1 MTLIKKPYQKNKK
14 CPSGVTSTGRAKQ
27 KTNPPI
33 TIGAFCT
40 FMIPDLPRKGKDKM
54 GKCVKCGA
62 DLPDGAA
69 FCPACGKRQA
79 AAPRKYRKR
88 ANGTGCISR
97 LSGNRA
103 KPWMARKNDV
113 CIGTYAT
120 RAEAQKALERI
131 TEATI
136 TEKYNMTFRQVYEA
150 WKAIHERNVTASQM
164 SCYTM
169 AYNNCSELHGTQFRK
184 LRKSD
189 FQNAII
195 RLEQAGKSKSTCE
208 KMKQLF
214 SQMSKWA
221 LAEEIVQVNYA
232 QNLDTVAK
240 QLSTKEV
247 FLSSD
252 IEAIKRSGSKGK
264 DVALILIA
272 CGCRP
277 NELFNALLVNCH
289 EDYFIGGSKTEAGTD
304 RPIVISRDGLEAYKA
319 MRKKAIEAGGQKLI
333 DGFDGN
339 RDLHNFAKREFKAL
353 MEEIGRPGISMYSCR
368 HTYITNAARSG
379 VDQRALQQM
388 VGHVD
393 KETTKIYT
401 HLNIDDLREE
411 SKKISSGAVRNKSV
425 TGQVGEKSSIMK
437 SS

>member
-1 MTLIKKPYQKNKK
+1 
-14 CPSGVTSTGRAKQ
+14 
-27 KTNPPI
+27 
-33 TIGAFCT
+33 
-40 FMIPDLPRKGKDKM
+40 MIPDSPRKGKENM
-54 GKCVKCGA
+54 SQCVKCKA
-62 DLPDGAA
+62 PLPDGAV
-69 FCPACGKRQA
+69 FCPACGKRQTQE
-79 AAPRKYRKR
+79 PRKHRKR
-88 ANGTGCISR
+88 ANGTGCISK

-120 RAEAQKALERI
+120 RSEAQKALERV
-131 TEATI
+131 TDATI
-136 TEKYNMTFRQVYEA
+136 TEKYNMTFQQVYEA

-164 SCYTM
+164 SCYVM
-169 AYNNCSELHGTQFRK
+169 AYNNCKELHDMAFRR

-195 RLEQAGKSKSTCE
+195 RMEQAGKSKSTCE

-214 SQMSKWA
+214 SQLSKWA
-221 LAEEIVQVNYA
+221 LSEDIIPVNHA
-232 QNLDTVAK
+232 QSLNTVAK
-240 QLSTKEV
+240 QLSTKAV

-252 IEAIKRSGSKGK
+252 IDAIKKSQNRGK
-264 DVALILIA
+264 DIVLILIS

-289 EDYFIGGSKTEAGTD
+289 EDYFIGGSKTEAGMN
-304 RPIVISRDGLEAYKA
+304 RPIVISADGLEAYTS
-319 MRKKAIEAGGQKLI
+319 MRKKAAESGGQKLI
-333 DGFDGN
+333 DGFEGN
-339 RDLHNFAKREFKAL
+339 RDLHNFAKREFRSL
-353 MEEIGRPGISMYSCR
+353 MEEIGRPEVTMYSCR

-393 KETTKIYT
+393 NETTKIYT

-411 SKKISSGAVRNKSV
+411 SQKIKTGAVRNKSV
-425 TGQVGEKSSIMK
+425 TGQKCEKFTVAKSS
-437 SS
+437 